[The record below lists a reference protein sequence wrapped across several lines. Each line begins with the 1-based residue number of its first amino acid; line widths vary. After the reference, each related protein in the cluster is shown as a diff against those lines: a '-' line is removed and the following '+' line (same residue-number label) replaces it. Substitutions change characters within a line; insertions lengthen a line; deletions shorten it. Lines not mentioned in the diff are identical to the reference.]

1 MISRM
6 REYGWT
12 GLNTQ
17 ANATGL
23 EPLEC
28 VEFQDL
34 VVKGL
39 DAQRRDGLSERIAS
53 FAGDETAMD
62 FVAADSEHIAVPMDT
77 VAWALG
83 LKFTVQVLV
92 ELDGTGDNQAVF
104 YAGATTPSMAL
115 DTLSGNWRWRVWDSA
130 GTLSTVTVGTAAAS
144 LQSIMLVRDGASL
157 TTRLNDVAGG
167 TGTIVATLS
176 LRSPVGDLRFA
187 RNGGTDYLD
196 GSIDYVRS
204 FTVVKTHHRDRLVR
218 FPHPRASYVACDYGF
233 KARTGNIVEDNS
245 KHENHGLATNSPTEV
260 TTLCHSPSPVRCLS
274 MTRDEDNRK
283 QLLVVAGAVP
293 YIVGVD

>member
-176 LRSPVGDLRFA
+176 RAALGAVKVTRGAPAVRTVPLPPSVRVATGAL
-187 RNGGTDYLD
+187 
-196 GSIDYVRS
+196 SISTGAPAVIVTAVVR
-204 FTVVKTHHRDRLVR
+204 
-218 FPHPRASYVACDYGF
+218 AA
-233 KARTGNIVEDNS
+233 
-245 KHENHGLATNSPTEV
+245 
-260 TTLCHSPSPVRCLS
+260 
-274 MTRDEDNRK
+274 
-283 QLLVVAGAVP
+283 AGAVTVA
-293 YIVGVD
+293 VGAVAVRI